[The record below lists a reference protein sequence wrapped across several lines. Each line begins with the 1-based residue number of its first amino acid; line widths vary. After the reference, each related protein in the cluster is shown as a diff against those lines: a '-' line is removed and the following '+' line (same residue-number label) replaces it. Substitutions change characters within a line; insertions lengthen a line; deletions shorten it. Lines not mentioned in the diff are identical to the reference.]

1 LADRIKT
8 VAGSA
13 GVALLTLIAVV
24 WLAFTDGGYFP
35 VMWGWVALAF
45 LWIAVLVLLLRDHLR
60 LSAREWAMLISFG
73 ALIGWIG
80 VSALWSSNPAQ
91 TVLEVERAVLYL
103 AAIFTVLVVAGR
115 GAVPQLLGGLAA
127 GITVACA
134 YGLAIRLFPDRIG
147 NDDPFE
153 LYRLSQPLGYSNAL
167 GIFAAIG
174 ALLMLGFAAR
184 ARNPAWRALAAASTV
199 VLVLTIYFA
208 FGRGAPIALGLGVV
222 AMLAIDPRRLQLLTA
237 LLIVAPSPALAVW
250 LASRSDALTEPGSP
264 FGEVTEQGQRLGLLV
279 PVLALGAALM
289 TLVLALAESR
299 VRIGPAVRHAYT
311 GAIVL
316 VIVVALGAGFVRFG
330 GPPALVE
337 RAYDALRGP
346 LLVIEPGVSQNVR
359 FQTLASPE
367 RLDFWDAA
375 WGDYRDHPWLGSGA
389 GSYERYWLEHRP
401 TSFKVRDAH
410 ALYLETLAELGPVGL
425 ALLLTALAV
434 PVAAAARARRHEL
447 VPVAFGAYVA
457 YLVHAGADWDWEM
470 PAVTLSALLCGAA
483 ILVSARGESARLVGP
498 GVRLGSIAVV
508 LALAGLSFVGLI
520 GNSAVA
526 ASEEARDDGKH
537 ETAESEAR
545 KAIDWMPWS
554 PEPWLQL
561 ARAQREQNELGAAR
575 RSLREGIAKDP
586 ANWRLWY
593 VLARVTSGKERDR
606 AISRGLE
613 LNPFSPQLA
622 GLQAELE
629 AKGSGAVP

>member
-45 LWIAVLVLLLRDHLR
+45 LWVALLALLLRDRLR
-60 LSAREWAMLISFG
+60 LSAPEWAMLASFG
-73 ALIGWIG
+73 AFIGWIG
-80 VSALWSSNPAQ
+80 VSVLWSSNPAQ

-103 AAIFTVLVVAGR
+103 AAIFTVFVVAER
-115 GAVPQLLGGLAA
+115 RAVPQLLGGLAA

-134 YGLAIRLFPDRIG
+134 YGLAVRLFPDRIG
-147 NDDPFE
+147 NYDPFE

-184 ARNPAWRALAAASTV
+184 AQNPAWRALAAASTV
-199 VLVLTIYFA
+199 VLALTTYFA

-222 AMLAIDPRRLQLLTA
+222 AMIAIDPRRLQLLTT
-237 LLIVAPSPALAVW
+237 LLIVAPAPALAVW

-264 FGEVTEQGQRLGLLV
+264 FSEVTEQGQRLGLLV
-279 PVLALGAALM
+279 PVLALGAASI

-299 VRIGPAVRHAYT
+299 VRIGQAVRHAYT

-316 VIVVALGAGFVRFG
+316 VIVVALGATFVRFG
-330 GPPALVE
+330 GPPTLVE

-346 LLVIEPGVSQNVR
+346 LLVTEPGVSQNVR

-375 WGDYRDHPWLGSGA
+375 WDDYRAHPWLGSGA

-425 ALLLTALAV
+425 ALVLATLAI
-434 PVAAAARARRHEL
+434 PVVGAVRACRHKL
-447 VPVAFGAYVA
+447 VPAAVGAYVA

-470 PAVTLSALLCGAA
+470 PAVTLTALLCGAA
-483 ILVSARGESARLVGP
+483 ILVSGRDESARLLSP
-498 GVRLGSIAVV
+498 GLRFGAIAVLV
-508 LALAGLSFVGLI
+508 ALAGFSFVGLI

-526 ASEEARDDGKH
+526 ASEEARDDGRL

-554 PEPWLQL
+554 AEPWLQL
-561 ARAQREQNELGAAR
+561 ARAQREQNDLGAAR
-575 RSLREGIAKDP
+575 RSLRKAVDKDP
-586 ANWRLWY
+586 DNWRLWY
-593 VLARVTSGKERDR
+593 ALARVSSGKERDR
-606 AISRGLE
+606 AIARGLA
-613 LNPFSPQLA
+613 LNPLSPQLT
-622 GLQAELE
+622 GFRAELA
-629 AKGSGAVP
+629 AKRASARP